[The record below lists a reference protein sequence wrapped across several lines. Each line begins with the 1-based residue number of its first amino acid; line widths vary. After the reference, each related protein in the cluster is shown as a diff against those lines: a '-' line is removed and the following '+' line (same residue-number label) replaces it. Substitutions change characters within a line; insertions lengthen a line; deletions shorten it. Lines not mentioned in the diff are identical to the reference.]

1 MTVENVGRVA
11 AYKWQ
16 LQRRGPHNLAA
27 DRPNAYVFN
36 ASRLPI
42 PDPQS
47 GIRADDTILPG
58 GSMEERL
65 PFTIS
70 LPAHMAGAPD
80 VIQPE
85 LSHLLKD
92 VELEYRVATETG
104 GHRLVHGRPG

>member
-1 MTVENVGRVA
+1 
-11 AYKWQ
+11 
-16 LQRRGPHNLAA
+16 
-27 DRPNAYVFN
+27 
-36 ASRLPI
+36 
-42 PDPQS
+42 
-47 GIRADDTILPG
+47 
-58 GSMEERL
+58 L

-104 GHRLVHGRPG
+104 VTDWSTVGLGDHLAAAALATSMSTIAV